1 MNRIEL
7 PLDTAEGHEI
17 HFNIHEYSPTGDVM
31 YGKAKLGNINELIK
45 GASKSSVT
53 DHPVRIEPS
62 EEFHGQTEKNGK
74 FMGLR

>member
-1 MNRIEL
+1 
-7 PLDTAEGHEI
+7 
-17 HFNIHEYSPTGDVM
+17 M

-74 FMGLR
+74 FIGLRQGHAPTFGEKTYPENCSE